1 MFIKNK
7 SMRLVSFFLYLVVGV
22 VGTLIEWAIFYIL
35 NRLLNWH
42 YLISTSLAFVVST
55 FANLFLGKLLV
66 FKNTHLN
73 LIEEMAKIYIA
84 SLIGLFLNLVIMFFV
99 INKFNISSIYAKIL
113 ASAIVFFWNFLVRKL
128 AIYKVWF
135 FVCVAS

>member
-7 SMRLVSFFLYLVVGV
+7 SMRLVNFFLYLVVGFV
-22 VGTLIEWAIFYIL
+22 STLIEWTIFYIL
-35 NRLLNWH
+35 NRFLNWH
-42 YLISTSLAFVVST
+42 YLISTSLAFIIST

-113 ASAIVFFWNFLVRKL
+113 ASATVLFWNFLIRKL
-128 AIYKVWF
+128 AIYKV
-135 FVCVAS
+135 

>member
-1 MFIKNK
+1 MLIKNK
-7 SMRLVSFFLYLVVGV
+7 SVRLVNFFLYLVVGF
-22 VGTLIEWAIFYIL
+22 VGTLIEWIIFYML
-35 NRLLNWH
+35 NRFLNWH
-42 YLISTSLAFVVST
+42 YFTSTSLAFIVST

-99 INKFNISSIYAKIL
+99 INKFNISSMYAKIL
-113 ASAIVFFWNFLVRKL
+113 ASAMVLFWNFLIRKL
-128 AIYKVWF
+128 VIYKVWF